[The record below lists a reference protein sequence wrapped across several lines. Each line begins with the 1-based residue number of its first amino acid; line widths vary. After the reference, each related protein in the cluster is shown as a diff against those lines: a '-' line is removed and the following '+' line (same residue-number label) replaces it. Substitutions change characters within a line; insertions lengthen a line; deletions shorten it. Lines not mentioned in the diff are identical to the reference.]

1 MEKVGNAKET
11 SLAKEKERK
20 INRKNK
26 NKKEK
31 MKGKMIREEEKG

>member
-11 SLAKEKERK
+11 SLEKEKERK